1 MTKREKF
8 IQCVQKEI
16 FHNDDIYMEQYD
28 AEDWKDI
35 VSYWNEF
42 NKTDKSK
49 NTEGMTELGQKI
61 LQFMQTCE
69 NAMTAKEIGEGLFMS
84 SRSVSGAMRKL
95 ITCGYVVRQNANPVM
110 YALTDLGKSY
120 NS

>member
-16 FHNDDIYMEQYD
+16 FDNDDIYMEQYA
-28 AEDWKDI
+28 AEDWEDI

-49 NTEGMTELGQKI
+49 NTGEMTELG
-61 LQFMQTCE
+61 
-69 NAMTAKEIGEGLFMS
+69 
-84 SRSVSGAMRKL
+84 
-95 ITCGYVVRQNANPVM
+95 
-110 YALTDLGKSY
+110 
-120 NS
+120 

>member
-16 FHNDDIYMEQYD
+16 FDNDDIYMEQYD
-28 AEDWKDI
+28 AEDWEDI

-49 NTEGMTELGQKI
+49 NTGEMTELG
-61 LQFMQTCE
+61 
-69 NAMTAKEIGEGLFMS
+69 
-84 SRSVSGAMRKL
+84 
-95 ITCGYVVRQNANPVM
+95 
-110 YALTDLGKSY
+110 
-120 NS
+120 

>member
-16 FHNDDIYMEQYD
+16 FDRAGVYIEIYNDG
-28 AEDWKDI
+28 DWEDI

-49 NTEGMTELGQKI
+49 NTGEITELGQKI

-95 ITCGYVVRQNANPVM
+95 ITCGYVVRQNVNPVM
-110 YALTDLGKSY
+110 YALTDSGKSY